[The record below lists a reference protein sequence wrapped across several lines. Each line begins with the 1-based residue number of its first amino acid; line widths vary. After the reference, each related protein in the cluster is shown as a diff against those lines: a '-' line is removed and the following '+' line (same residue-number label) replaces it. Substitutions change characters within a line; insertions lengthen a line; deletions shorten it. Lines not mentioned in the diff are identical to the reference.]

1 MDNGNQDNLISKQIC
16 HFQLVDIK
24 KENIKEKKSSSLLIV
39 ATKKSLMH
47 LILLIGYVVP

>member
-16 HFQLVDIK
+16 LFQLVDIK
-24 KENIKEKKSSSLLIV
+24 KRKHQEKKNPLLIV